1 MGESGIE
8 GIQMPI
14 LNRIAELAPEI
25 SVWRQDFHTHPEL
38 QYDVHRTA
46 GVVAEKLKEFGCDEV
61 VTGIGRTGVVGVIKG
76 RLPGNRVI
84 GLRSDMDALPI
95 LEKTGKAYASQ
106 TNGKMHACGHDGHM
120 AMLLGAARYLAETR
134 NFAGSAVVIFQPAEE
149 GGAGGKA
156 MVDDGMMERFGINE
170 VYGMHNM
177 PGMPVGHF
185 GVRPGPIMAA
195 ADFFEIHVAGQ
206 GAHAAIPQLSIDPV
220 YISCQLVIALQGIV
234 SRNVDPLESAVIST
248 TVIHAGEAENVI
260 PQDATLKGT
269 VRTFSEKI
277 RDLVEARMNAI
288 ADATAAMHG
297 AKIKFTYH
305 RGYPVTVNHADQ
317 TAFAAR
323 IAADVAGD
331 ARVNTAVAPIMG
343 AEDFSYMLEAR
354 PGCFIFIGNGD
365 SAGLH
370 HERYDF
376 DDNAISTGVS
386 YWVRLVEQALP
397 A

>member
-1 MGESGIE
+1 
-8 GIQMPI
+8 
-14 LNRIAELAPEI
+14 
-25 SVWRQDFHTHPEL
+25 L

-106 TNGKMHACGHDGHM
+106 TTGKMHACGHDGHM

-260 PQDATLKGT
+260 PQDAILKGT

-277 RDLVEARMNAI
+277 RDLVEAR
-288 ADATAAMHG
+288 
-297 AKIKFTYH
+297 IK
-305 RGYPVTVNHADQ
+305 G
-317 TAFAAR
+317 
-323 IAADVAGD
+323 
-331 ARVNTAVAPIMG
+331 
-343 AEDFSYMLEAR
+343 
-354 PGCFIFIGNGD
+354 
-365 SAGLH
+365 
-370 HERYDF
+370 
-376 DDNAISTGVS
+376 
-386 YWVRLVEQALP
+386 
-397 A
+397 

>member
-1 MGESGIE
+1 
-8 GIQMPI
+8 
-14 LNRIAELAPEI
+14 
-25 SVWRQDFHTHPEL
+25 
-38 QYDVHRTA
+38 
-46 GVVAEKLKEFGCDEV
+46 
-61 VTGIGRTGVVGVIKG
+61 
-76 RLPGNRVI
+76 
-84 GLRSDMDALPI
+84 
-95 LEKTGKAYASQ
+95 
-106 TNGKMHACGHDGHM
+106 
-120 AMLLGAARYLAETR
+120 
-134 NFAGSAVVIFQPAEE
+134 
-149 GGAGGKA
+149 
-156 MVDDGMMERFGINE
+156 
-170 VYGMHNM
+170 
-177 PGMPVGHF
+177 
-185 GVRPGPIMAA
+185 
-195 ADFFEIHVAGQ
+195 
-206 GAHAAIPQLSIDPV
+206 
-220 YISCQLVIALQGIV
+220 
-234 SRNVDPLESAVIST
+234 
-248 TVIHAGEAENVI
+248 
-260 PQDATLKGT
+260 
-269 VRTFSEKI
+269 
-277 RDLVEARMNAI
+277 
-288 ADATAAMHG
+288 MHG